1 MESFIMPRT
10 ITFQPSEEMGSFI
23 EGLVSAG
30 DFNNQSEVVRA
41 GVRLLEEQ
49 KAASALTELRQLIQ
63 EGDDSPDVENWSIE
77 NLLKRL
83 DKRSA

>member
-1 MESFIMPRT
+1 MPRT
-10 ITFQPSEEMGSFI
+10 ITFQPSEKMGSFI
-23 EGLVSAG
+23 EGLVTAG

-77 NLLKRL
+77 NLLNRL

>member
-1 MESFIMPRT
+1 MSRT
-10 ITFQPSEEMGSFI
+10 ITFQPSEKMGAFI
-23 EGLVSAG
+23 EGLVTTG

-49 KAASALTELRQLIQ
+49 KAASSLQELRQLIQ
-63 EGDDSPDVENWSIE
+63 EGDDSPDVENWTIE

-83 DKRSA
+83 DNRSA